1 MATISRLREKEG
13 RQKAVPVLVL
23 FEPALVLPDHSTR
36 RVLTVVALFFH
47 PPTHPQIKRKKG
59 DGRRRIYAV
68 NNKQQQ
74 EGHNYGFMTALVMQV
89 NVV

>member
-36 RVLTVVALFFH
+36 RVLTVVALFF
-47 PPTHPQIKRKKG
+47 QRVDEAADQSG
-59 DGRRRIYAV
+59 GGSAEDLRER
-68 NNKQQQ
+68 
-74 EGHNYGFMTALVMQV
+74 TAPSS
-89 NVV
+89 

>member
-36 RVLTVVALFFH
+36 RVLTVVALFF
-47 PPTHPQIKRKKG
+47 QKG
-59 DGRRRIYAV
+59 G
-68 NNKQQQ
+68 
-74 EGHNYGFMTALVMQV
+74 
-89 NVV
+89 

>member
-36 RVLTVVALFFH
+36 RGLTVVALFF
-47 PPTHPQIKRKKG
+47 QKG
-59 DGRRRIYAV
+59 G
-68 NNKQQQ
+68 
-74 EGHNYGFMTALVMQV
+74 
-89 NVV
+89 